1 MSNLAY
7 PLCGFLISLLILII
21 YFNKKRINSFE
32 TKIYGLL
39 ITFCFIQSVVEVIG
53 VIVFSFYGTL
63 PIMYWVVKLD
73 YVFILLWGWN
83 LFRYILYISH
93 MRESISKILDIVVMI
108 MVLTFCPIIFL
119 SNVDIINTNG
129 ILDSYGYST
138 GFLYTICYVLIIL
151 IVSLVLLTIIKDD
164 KHLRNVKLF
173 PLYSLITLVTIA
185 MIIRMYYPQIVIQ
198 SFILA
203 FVDLIMYFTIE
214 NPDVKMIEELN
225 LAKVQAEK
233 ANHAKTDFLSSMSH
247 EIRTP
252 LNAISGFSQCIETS
266 ETLEEAKENAKDII
280 SASQTLLEIVNG
292 ILDISKIE
300 AGKLEITNSDYNAK
314 ELFETTAKLVVPRIQ
329 EKGLEFRVHIAP
341 DLPETLYGDH
351 TNLRKAVTNI
361 LTNAAKYTEKGF
373 VDYSVN
379 CVRNGDVCRL
389 IIAVED
395 SGRGIKKENIDKLF
409 TKFQRL
415 DEDKNTTIE
424 GTGLGLAITKQ
435 ILILMGGN
443 IIVQSVYGSGSKFTI
458 VVDQKIKQTASSVI
472 TNYVSN
478 SNIDLSNRT
487 ILIVDDNKLN
497 LKVGSKI
504 IKSIYNPNIE
514 FCESGY
520 ECIDKIKAGSK
531 YDLILMDDMMPK
543 MSGVET
549 LKELNKIE
557 GFNTPVVAL
566 TANAIAG
573 MREKYIDAGFNE
585 YIAKPI
591 EKEELKKVI
600 NLIFGGNG
608 YDSNSK
614 TVEFDD
620 LPKEFYE
627 IGNRTDVQKIIS
639 STNNDTDLNNTNL
652 NEKTD
657 IVSDTYEQNGEAFLR
672 KHGVDLDS
680 AITLLGDMEMYNDTL
695 KDFYDNL
702 STRIEKIT
710 FLKVNNDITNYAIEV
725 HALKSDSKYLG
736 FTKLADVALE
746 HELKSKENDIN
757 YVNDNFQTLVAEV
770 DKLSEIISKY
780 IEKYL
785 S

>member
-1 MSNLAY
+1 MLAILL
-7 PLCGFLISLLILII
+7 PTATLLIDLLVI
-21 YFNKKRINSFE
+21 FLFFSKKVQVNKE
-32 TKIYGLL
+32 TKIYA
-39 ITFCFIQSVVEVIG
+39 
-53 VIVFSFYGTL
+53 
-63 PIMYWVVKLD
+63 
-73 YVFILLWGWN
+73 
-83 LFRYILYISH
+83 
-93 MRESISKILDIVVMI
+93 
-108 MVLTFCPIIFL
+108 
-119 SNVDIINTNG
+119 
-129 ILDSYGYST
+129 
-138 GFLYTICYVLIIL
+138 VLIIVNFIECLFNIIGIFYINKSGASAISSFIQKVDMVMIIFWVALMLIYIYNVSEFKGKNNNFKIGVSVYTFIISIVTLIAPNETIIHDNTIDSSGLAPTVAFLSVAIFALGIIICVVYSIIKNKNNFFNKKYYPLYAL
-151 IVSLVLLTIIKDD
+151 IVLAVLGLI
-164 KHLRNVKLF
+164 LRSYFSSIVFEPFMMGYVVL
-173 PLYSLITLVTIA
+173 
-185 MIIRMYYPQIVIQ
+185 MMYH
-198 SFILA
+198 
-203 FVDLIMYFTIE
+203 TIE

-233 ANHAKTDFLSSMSH
+233 ANYAKTDFLSSMSH

-280 SASQTLLEIVNG
+280 SASQALLEIVNG

-341 DLPETLYGDH
+341 DIPETLYGDH

-458 VVDQKIKQTASSVI
+458 VVDQKIKQKASSIV
-472 TNYVSN
+472 TNYVN
-478 SNIDLSNRT
+478 NNNIDLSNRT

-497 LKVGSKI
+497 LKVGAKI

-514 FCESGY
+514 FAESGY
-520 ECIDKIKAGSK
+520 ECIDKIKAGNK

-549 LKELNKIE
+549 LKELNNIAF
-557 GFNTPVVAL
+557 FNTPVVAL

-573 MREKYIDAGFNE
+573 MREKYIEAGFKE

-600 NLIFGGNG
+600 NLIFSTSIDDN
-608 YDSNSK
+608 NSK
-614 TVEFDD
+614 TVEFSD

-627 IGNRTDVQKIIS
+627 IGNKTDVQKIIS
-639 STNNDTDLNNTNL
+639 STENTTDINSC
-652 NEKTD
+652 EKTN
-657 IVSDTYEQNGEAFLR
+657 INSDTKESNGETFL
-672 KHGVDLDS
+672 KNHEVDLDS

-695 KDFYDNL
+695 RDFYDNL
-702 STRIEKIT
+702 DSRIEKIT
-710 FLKVNNDITNYAIEV
+710 SLKANYDMANYAIEV
-725 HALKSDSKYLG
+725 HALKSDCKYLG
-736 FTKLADVALE
+736 FTKLAEIFLD
-746 HELKSKENDIN
+746 HELKSKENDTDYIN
-757 YVNDNFQTLVAEV
+757 NNFQILVAEI
-770 DKLSEIISKY
+770 DKWRSIIHEY

-785 S
+785 

>member
-1 MSNLAY
+1 MLAILL
-7 PLCGFLISLLILII
+7 PVATLLIDLLVI
-21 YFNKKRINSFE
+21 FLFFSKKVQVNRE
-32 TKIYGLL
+32 TKIY
-39 ITFCFIQSVVEVIG
+39 T
-53 VIVFSFYGTL
+53 
-63 PIMYWVVKLD
+63 
-73 YVFILLWGWN
+73 
-83 LFRYILYISH
+83 
-93 MRESISKILDIVVMI
+93 
-108 MVLTFCPIIFL
+108 
-119 SNVDIINTNG
+119 
-129 ILDSYGYST
+129 
-138 GFLYTICYVLIIL
+138 VLIIVNFIECLFNIIGIYYINKSGATAISSFIQKVDMVMIILWVALILIYIYNVSEFNGKSNNFKIGVSVYTFIISVITLITPNETIIHDNTIDSSGLAPTIAFLSVAVFALGIIICVVYSIIRNKNNFFNKKYYPLYAL
-151 IVSLVLLTIIKDD
+151 IVLAILGLILRSNFSSVVFEPFMMGYVVL
-164 KHLRNVKLF
+164 
-173 PLYSLITLVTIA
+173 
-185 MIIRMYYPQIVIQ
+185 MMYH
-198 SFILA
+198 
-203 FVDLIMYFTIE
+203 TIE

-472 TNYVSN
+472 TNYVSSN
-478 SNIDLSNRT
+478 NIDLSNRT

-520 ECIDKIKAGSK
+520 ECIDKIKTGNK

-573 MREKYIDAGFNE
+573 MREKYINAGFKE

-608 YDSNSK
+608 DDSNSK

-627 IGNRTDVQKIIS
+627 IGNKTDVQKIIS
-639 STNNDTDLNNTNL
+639 STNNDIDLNNTNL

-657 IVSDTYEQNGEAFLR
+657 IVSDTYEQNGETFLR
-672 KHGVDLDS
+672 EHGVDLDS

-710 FLKVNNDITNYAIEV
+710 FLKVNNDIANYAIEV

-736 FTKLADVALE
+736 FTKLAEVALE

-770 DKLSEIISKY
+770 NKLSEIISKY

>member
-1 MSNLAY
+1 MLAILL
-7 PLCGFLISLLILII
+7 PTATLLIDLLVI
-21 YFNKKRINSFE
+21 FLFFSKKVQVNKE
-32 TKIYGLL
+32 TKIYA
-39 ITFCFIQSVVEVIG
+39 
-53 VIVFSFYGTL
+53 
-63 PIMYWVVKLD
+63 
-73 YVFILLWGWN
+73 
-83 LFRYILYISH
+83 
-93 MRESISKILDIVVMI
+93 
-108 MVLTFCPIIFL
+108 
-119 SNVDIINTNG
+119 
-129 ILDSYGYST
+129 
-138 GFLYTICYVLIIL
+138 VLIIVNFIECLFNIIGIFYINKSGASAISSFIQKVDMVMIIFWVALMLIYIYNVSEFKGKNNNFKIGVFVYTFIISIVTLIAPNETIIHDNTIDSSGLAPTIAFLSVAIFALGIIICVVYSIIKNKNNFFNKKYYPLYAL
-151 IVSLVLLTIIKDD
+151 IVLAVLGLI
-164 KHLRNVKLF
+164 LRSYFSSIVFEPFMMGYVVL
-173 PLYSLITLVTIA
+173 
-185 MIIRMYYPQIVIQ
+185 MMYH
-198 SFILA
+198 
-203 FVDLIMYFTIE
+203 TIE

-233 ANHAKTDFLSSMSH
+233 ANYAKTDFLSSMSH

-341 DLPETLYGDH
+341 DIPETLYGDH

-458 VVDQKIKQTASSVI
+458 VVDQKIKQKASSIV
-472 TNYVSN
+472 TNYVN
-478 SNIDLSNRT
+478 NNNIDLSNRT

-497 LKVGSKI
+497 LKVGAKI

-514 FCESGY
+514 FAESGY
-520 ECIDKIKAGSK
+520 ECIDKIKAGNK

-549 LKELNKIE
+549 LKELNNIAF
-557 GFNTPVVAL
+557 FNTPVVAL

-573 MREKYIDAGFNE
+573 MREKYIEAGFKE

-600 NLIFGGNG
+600 NLIFSTSIDDN
-608 YDSNSK
+608 NSK
-614 TVEFDD
+614 TVEFSD

-627 IGNRTDVQKIIS
+627 IGNKTDVQKIIS
-639 STNNDTDLNNTNL
+639 STENTTDINSC
-652 NEKTD
+652 EKTN
-657 IVSDTYEQNGEAFLR
+657 INSDTKESNGETFL
-672 KHGVDLDS
+672 KNHDVDLDS

-695 KDFYDNL
+695 RDFYDNL
-702 STRIEKIT
+702 DSRIEKIT
-710 FLKVNNDITNYAIEV
+710 SLKANNDMANYAIEV
-725 HALKSDSKYLG
+725 HALKSDCKYLG
-736 FTKLADVALE
+736 FTKLAEIFLD
-746 HELKSKENDIN
+746 HELKSKENDTDYIN
-757 YVNDNFQTLVAEV
+757 NNFQILVAEI
-770 DKLSEIISKY
+770 DKWHSIIREY

-785 S
+785 

>member
-1 MSNLAY
+1 MLAILL
-7 PLCGFLISLLILII
+7 PVATLLIDLLVI
-21 YFNKKRINSFE
+21 FLFFSKKVQVNRE
-32 TKIYGLL
+32 TKIY
-39 ITFCFIQSVVEVIG
+39 T
-53 VIVFSFYGTL
+53 
-63 PIMYWVVKLD
+63 
-73 YVFILLWGWN
+73 
-83 LFRYILYISH
+83 
-93 MRESISKILDIVVMI
+93 
-108 MVLTFCPIIFL
+108 
-119 SNVDIINTNG
+119 
-129 ILDSYGYST
+129 
-138 GFLYTICYVLIIL
+138 VLIIVNFIECLFNIIGIYYINKSGATAISSFIQKVDMVMIILWVALILIYIYNVSEFNGKSNNFKIGVSVYTFIISVITLITPNETIIHDNTIDSSGLAPTIAFLSVAVFALGIIICVVYSIIRNKNNFFNKKYYPLYAL
-151 IVSLVLLTIIKDD
+151 IVLAILGLILRSNFSSVVFEPFMMGYVVL
-164 KHLRNVKLF
+164 
-173 PLYSLITLVTIA
+173 
-185 MIIRMYYPQIVIQ
+185 MMYH
-198 SFILA
+198 
-203 FVDLIMYFTIE
+203 TIE

-280 SASQTLLEIVNG
+280 SASQILLEIVNG

-458 VVDQKIKQTASSVI
+458 VVDQKIKQAASSVI

-520 ECIDKIKAGSK
+520 ECIDKIKAGNK

-573 MREKYIDAGFNE
+573 MREKYINAGFKE

-639 STNNDTDLNNTNL
+639 STNNDTDFNNTNL

-672 KHGVDLDS
+672 EHGVDLDS

-710 FLKVNNDITNYAIEV
+710 FLKVNNDIANYAIEV

>member
-1 MSNLAY
+1 MLAILL
-7 PLCGFLISLLILII
+7 PTATLLIDLLVI
-21 YFNKKRINSFE
+21 FLFFSKKVQVNKE
-32 TKIYGLL
+32 TKIYA
-39 ITFCFIQSVVEVIG
+39 
-53 VIVFSFYGTL
+53 
-63 PIMYWVVKLD
+63 
-73 YVFILLWGWN
+73 
-83 LFRYILYISH
+83 
-93 MRESISKILDIVVMI
+93 
-108 MVLTFCPIIFL
+108 
-119 SNVDIINTNG
+119 
-129 ILDSYGYST
+129 
-138 GFLYTICYVLIIL
+138 VLIIVNFIECLFNIIGIFYINKSGASAISSFIQKVDMVMIIFWVALMLIYIYNVSEFKGKNNNFKIGVSVYTFIISIVTLIAPNETIIHDNTIDSSGLAPTIAFLSVAIFALGIIICVVYSIIKNKNNFFNKKYYPLYAL
-151 IVSLVLLTIIKDD
+151 IVLAVLGLI
-164 KHLRNVKLF
+164 LRSYFSSIVFEPFMMGYVVL
-173 PLYSLITLVTIA
+173 
-185 MIIRMYYPQIVIQ
+185 MMYH
-198 SFILA
+198 
-203 FVDLIMYFTIE
+203 TIE

-225 LAKVQAEK
+225 LAKIQAEK
-233 ANHAKTDFLSSMSH
+233 ANYAKTDFLSSMSH

-280 SASQTLLEIVNG
+280 SASQALLEIVNG

-341 DLPETLYGDH
+341 DIPETLYGDH

-458 VVDQKIKQTASSVI
+458 VVDQKIKQKASSIV
-472 TNYVSN
+472 TNYVN
-478 SNIDLSNRT
+478 NNNIDLSNRT

-497 LKVGSKI
+497 LKVGAKI

-514 FCESGY
+514 FAESGY
-520 ECIDKIKAGSK
+520 ECIDKIKAGNK

-549 LKELNKIE
+549 LKELNNIAF
-557 GFNTPVVAL
+557 FNTPVVAL

-573 MREKYIDAGFNE
+573 MREKYIEAGFKE

-600 NLIFGGNG
+600 NLIFSTSIDDN
-608 YDSNSK
+608 NSK
-614 TVEFDD
+614 TVEFSD

-627 IGNRTDVQKIIS
+627 IGNKTDVQKIIS
-639 STNNDTDLNNTNL
+639 STENTTDINSC
-652 NEKTD
+652 EKTN
-657 IVSDTYEQNGEAFLR
+657 INLDTKESNGETFL
-672 KHGVDLDS
+672 KNHEVDLDS

-695 KDFYDNL
+695 RDFYDNL
-702 STRIEKIT
+702 DSRIEKIT
-710 FLKVNNDITNYAIEV
+710 SLKANYDMANYAIEV
-725 HALKSDSKYLG
+725 HALKSDCKYLG
-736 FTKLADVALE
+736 FTKLAEIFLD
-746 HELKSKENDIN
+746 HELKSKENDTDYIN
-757 YVNDNFQTLVAEV
+757 NNFQILVAEI
-770 DKLSEIISKY
+770 DKWRSIIREY

-785 S
+785 

>member
-1 MSNLAY
+1 MLAILL
-7 PLCGFLISLLILII
+7 PVATLLIDLLVI
-21 YFNKKRINSFE
+21 FLFFSKKVQVNRE
-32 TKIYGLL
+32 TKIY
-39 ITFCFIQSVVEVIG
+39 T
-53 VIVFSFYGTL
+53 
-63 PIMYWVVKLD
+63 
-73 YVFILLWGWN
+73 
-83 LFRYILYISH
+83 
-93 MRESISKILDIVVMI
+93 
-108 MVLTFCPIIFL
+108 
-119 SNVDIINTNG
+119 
-129 ILDSYGYST
+129 
-138 GFLYTICYVLIIL
+138 VLIIVNFIECLFNIIGIYYINKSGATAISSFIQKVDMVMIILWVALILIYIYNVSEFNGKSNNFKISVSIYTFIISVITLIAPNETIIHDNTIDSSGLAPTIAFLSVAVFALGIIICVVYSIIRNKNNFFNKKYYPLYAL
-151 IVSLVLLTIIKDD
+151 IVLAILGLILRSNFSSVVFEPFMMGYVVL
-164 KHLRNVKLF
+164 
-173 PLYSLITLVTIA
+173 
-185 MIIRMYYPQIVIQ
+185 MMYH
-198 SFILA
+198 
-203 FVDLIMYFTIE
+203 TIE

-280 SASQTLLEIVNG
+280 SASQALLEIING

-458 VVDQKIKQTASSVI
+458 VVDQKIKQTASPVI

-514 FCESGY
+514 LCESGY
-520 ECIDKIKAGSK
+520 ECIDKIKAGNK

-573 MREKYIDAGFNE
+573 MREKYIDAGFKE

-627 IGNRTDVQKIIS
+627 IGNRTYVQKIIS
-639 STNNDTDLNNTNL
+639 STNNDIDLNNTNL

-672 KHGVDLDS
+672 EHGVDLDS

-710 FLKVNNDITNYAIEV
+710 SLKVNNDITNYAIEV

-736 FTKLADVALE
+736 FTKLAGVALE

>member
-1 MSNLAY
+1 MLAILL
-7 PLCGFLISLLILII
+7 PVATLLIDLLVI
-21 YFNKKRINSFE
+21 FLFFSKKVQVNRE
-32 TKIYGLL
+32 TKIY
-39 ITFCFIQSVVEVIG
+39 T
-53 VIVFSFYGTL
+53 
-63 PIMYWVVKLD
+63 
-73 YVFILLWGWN
+73 
-83 LFRYILYISH
+83 
-93 MRESISKILDIVVMI
+93 
-108 MVLTFCPIIFL
+108 
-119 SNVDIINTNG
+119 
-129 ILDSYGYST
+129 
-138 GFLYTICYVLIIL
+138 VLIIVNFIECLFNIIGIYYINKSGATAISSFIQKVDMVMIILWVALILIYIYNVSEFNGKSNNFKISVSIYTFIISVITLIAPNETIIHDNTIDSSGLAPTIAFLSVAVFALGIIICVVYSIIRNKNNFFNKKYYPLYAL
-151 IVSLVLLTIIKDD
+151 IVLAILGLILRSNFSSVVFEPFMMGYVVL
-164 KHLRNVKLF
+164 
-173 PLYSLITLVTIA
+173 
-185 MIIRMYYPQIVIQ
+185 MMYH
-198 SFILA
+198 
-203 FVDLIMYFTIE
+203 TIE

-280 SASQTLLEIVNG
+280 SASQALLEIING

-458 VVDQKIKQTASSVI
+458 VVDQKIKQTASPVI

-520 ECIDKIKAGSK
+520 ECIDKIKAGNK

-573 MREKYIDAGFNE
+573 MREKYIDAGFKE

-627 IGNRTDVQKIIS
+627 IGNKTDVQKIIS
-639 STNNDTDLNNTNL
+639 STNNDIDLNNTNL

-657 IVSDTYEQNGEAFLR
+657 IVSDTYEQNGETFLR
-672 KHGVDLDS
+672 EHGVDLDS

-710 FLKVNNDITNYAIEV
+710 FLKVNNDIANYAIEV

-736 FTKLADVALE
+736 FTKLAEVALE

>member
-1 MSNLAY
+1 MLAILL
-7 PLCGFLISLLILII
+7 PTATLLIDLLVI
-21 YFNKKRINSFE
+21 FLFFSKKVQVNKE
-32 TKIYGLL
+32 TKIYA
-39 ITFCFIQSVVEVIG
+39 
-53 VIVFSFYGTL
+53 
-63 PIMYWVVKLD
+63 
-73 YVFILLWGWN
+73 
-83 LFRYILYISH
+83 
-93 MRESISKILDIVVMI
+93 
-108 MVLTFCPIIFL
+108 
-119 SNVDIINTNG
+119 
-129 ILDSYGYST
+129 
-138 GFLYTICYVLIIL
+138 VLIIVNFIECLFNIIGIFYIDKSGASAISSFIQKVDMVMIIFWVALMLIYIYNVSEFKGKNNNFKIGVSVYTFIISIVTLIAPNETIIHDNTIDSSGLAPTIAFLSVAIFALGIIICVVYSIIKNKNNFFNKKYYPLYAL
-151 IVSLVLLTIIKDD
+151 IVLAVLGLI
-164 KHLRNVKLF
+164 LRSYFSSIVFEPFMMGYVVL
-173 PLYSLITLVTIA
+173 
-185 MIIRMYYPQIVIQ
+185 MMYH
-198 SFILA
+198 
-203 FVDLIMYFTIE
+203 TIE

-233 ANHAKTDFLSSMSH
+233 ANYAKTDFLSSMSH

-280 SASQTLLEIVNG
+280 SASQALLEIVNG

-458 VVDQKIKQTASSVI
+458 VVDQKIKQKASSIV
-472 TNYVSN
+472 TNYVN
-478 SNIDLSNRT
+478 NNNIDLSNRT

-497 LKVGSKI
+497 LKVGAKI

-514 FCESGY
+514 FAESGY
-520 ECIDKIKAGSK
+520 ECIDKIKAGNK

-549 LKELNKIE
+549 LKELNNIAF
-557 GFNTPVVAL
+557 FNTPVVAL

-573 MREKYIDAGFNE
+573 MREKYIEAGFKE

-600 NLIFGGNG
+600 NLIFSTSIDDN
-608 YDSNSK
+608 NSK
-614 TVEFDD
+614 TVEFSD

-627 IGNRTDVQKIIS
+627 IGNKTDVQKIIS
-639 STNNDTDLNNTNL
+639 STENTTDINSC
-652 NEKTD
+652 EKTN
-657 IVSDTYEQNGEAFLR
+657 INSDTKESNGETFL
-672 KHGVDLDS
+672 KNHEVDLDS

-695 KDFYDNL
+695 RDFYDNL
-702 STRIEKIT
+702 DSRIEKIT
-710 FLKVNNDITNYAIEV
+710 SLKANYDMANYAIEV
-725 HALKSDSKYLG
+725 HALKSDCKYLG
-736 FTKLADVALE
+736 FTKLAEIFLD
-746 HELKSKENDIN
+746 HELKSKENDTDYIN
-757 YVNDNFQTLVAEV
+757 NNFQILVAEI
-770 DKLSEIISKY
+770 DKWRSIIREY

-785 S
+785 

>member
-1 MSNLAY
+1 MLAILL
-7 PLCGFLISLLILII
+7 PTATLLIDLLVI
-21 YFNKKRINSFE
+21 FLFFSKKVQVNKE
-32 TKIYGLL
+32 TKIYA
-39 ITFCFIQSVVEVIG
+39 
-53 VIVFSFYGTL
+53 
-63 PIMYWVVKLD
+63 
-73 YVFILLWGWN
+73 
-83 LFRYILYISH
+83 
-93 MRESISKILDIVVMI
+93 
-108 MVLTFCPIIFL
+108 
-119 SNVDIINTNG
+119 
-129 ILDSYGYST
+129 
-138 GFLYTICYVLIIL
+138 VLIIVNFIECLFNIIGIFYINKSGASAISSFIQKVDMVMIIFWVALMLIYIYNVSEFKGKNNNFKIGVSVYTFIISIVTLIAPNETIIHDNTIDSSGLAPTIAFLSVAIFALGIIICVVYSIIKNKNNFFNKKYYPLYAL
-151 IVSLVLLTIIKDD
+151 IVLAVLGLI
-164 KHLRNVKLF
+164 LRSYFSSIVFEPFMMGYVVL
-173 PLYSLITLVTIA
+173 
-185 MIIRMYYPQIVIQ
+185 MMYH
-198 SFILA
+198 
-203 FVDLIMYFTIE
+203 TIE

-233 ANHAKTDFLSSMSH
+233 ANYAKTDFLSSMSH

-341 DLPETLYGDH
+341 DIPETLYGDH

-458 VVDQKIKQTASSVI
+458 VVDQKIKQKASSIV
-472 TNYVSN
+472 TNYVNS

-497 LKVGSKI
+497 LKVGAKI

-514 FCESGY
+514 FAESGY
-520 ECIDKIKAGSK
+520 ECIDKIKAGNK

-549 LKELNKIE
+549 LKELNNIAF
-557 GFNTPVVAL
+557 FNTPVVAL

-573 MREKYIDAGFNE
+573 MREKYIDAGFKE

-600 NLIFGGNG
+600 NLIFSTSIDDN
-608 YDSNSK
+608 NSK
-614 TVEFDD
+614 TVEFAD

-627 IGNRTDVQKIIS
+627 IGNKTDVQKIIS
-639 STNNDTDLNNTNL
+639 STENTTDINSC
-652 NEKTD
+652 EKTN
-657 IVSDTYEQNGEAFLR
+657 INSDTKGSNGETFL
-672 KHGVDLDS
+672 KNHDVDLDS

-695 KDFYDNL
+695 RDFYDNL
-702 STRIEKIT
+702 DSRIEKIT
-710 FLKVNNDITNYAIEV
+710 SLKANNDMANYAIEV
-725 HALKSDSKYLG
+725 HALKSDCKYLG
-736 FTKLADVALE
+736 FTKLAEIFLD
-746 HELKSKENDIN
+746 HELKSKENDIDYIN
-757 YVNDNFQTLVAEV
+757 NNFQILVAEI
-770 DKLSEIISKY
+770 DKWRSIIREY

-785 S
+785 

>member
-1 MSNLAY
+1 MLAILL
-7 PLCGFLISLLILII
+7 PVATLLIDLLVIFLFFSKKVQVNREIKIYTVLIIVNFIECLFNIIGIYYINKSGATAISSFIQKVDMVMIILWVALILIYI
-21 YFNKKRINSFE
+21 YNVSEFNGKSNNFKIGVSIYTFIISVITLIAPNETIIHDNTIDSSGLAPTIAFLSVAAFALGIIICVVYSIIKNKNNFFNKKYYPLYALIVLA
-32 TKIYGLL
+32 ILGLIL
-39 ITFCFIQSVVEVIG
+39 RSNFSSVVFEPFMMGYV
-53 VIVFSFYGTL
+53 VL
-63 PIMYWVVKLD
+63 MMY
-73 YVFILLWGWN
+73 
-83 LFRYILYISH
+83 H
-93 MRESISKILDIVVMI
+93 
-108 MVLTFCPIIFL
+108 
-119 SNVDIINTNG
+119 
-129 ILDSYGYST
+129 
-138 GFLYTICYVLIIL
+138 
-151 IVSLVLLTIIKDD
+151 
-164 KHLRNVKLF
+164 
-173 PLYSLITLVTIA
+173 
-185 MIIRMYYPQIVIQ
+185 
-198 SFILA
+198 
-203 FVDLIMYFTIE
+203 TIE

-458 VVDQKIKQTASSVI
+458 VVDQKIKQAASSVI

-520 ECIDKIKAGSK
+520 ECIDKIKAGNK

-573 MREKYIDAGFNE
+573 MREKYINAGFKE

-608 YDSNSK
+608 DDSNSK

-657 IVSDTYEQNGEAFLR
+657 IVSDTYEQNREAFLR
-672 KHGVDLDS
+672 EHGVDLDS

-710 FLKVNNDITNYAIEV
+710 FLKVNNDIANYAIEV

>member
-1 MSNLAY
+1 MLAILL
-7 PLCGFLISLLILII
+7 PTATLLIDLLVI
-21 YFNKKRINSFE
+21 FLFFSKKVQVNKE
-32 TKIYGLL
+32 TKIYA
-39 ITFCFIQSVVEVIG
+39 
-53 VIVFSFYGTL
+53 
-63 PIMYWVVKLD
+63 
-73 YVFILLWGWN
+73 
-83 LFRYILYISH
+83 
-93 MRESISKILDIVVMI
+93 
-108 MVLTFCPIIFL
+108 
-119 SNVDIINTNG
+119 
-129 ILDSYGYST
+129 
-138 GFLYTICYVLIIL
+138 VLIIVNFIECLFNIIGIFYINKSGASAISSFIQKVDMVMIIFWVALMLIYIYNVSEFKGKNNNFKIGVSVYTFIISIVTLIAPNETIIHDNTIDSSGLAPTVAFLSVAIFAFGIIICVVYSIIKNKNNFFNKKYYPLYAL
-151 IVSLVLLTIIKDD
+151 IVLAVLGLI
-164 KHLRNVKLF
+164 LRSYFSSIVFEPFMMGYVVL
-173 PLYSLITLVTIA
+173 
-185 MIIRMYYPQIVIQ
+185 MMYH
-198 SFILA
+198 
-203 FVDLIMYFTIE
+203 TIE

-233 ANHAKTDFLSSMSH
+233 ANYAKTDFLSSMSH

-280 SASQTLLEIVNG
+280 SASQALLEIVNG

-341 DLPETLYGDH
+341 DIPETLYGDH

-458 VVDQKIKQTASSVI
+458 VVDQKIKQKASSIV
-472 TNYVSN
+472 TNYVN
-478 SNIDLSNRT
+478 NNNIDLSNRT

-497 LKVGSKI
+497 LKVGAKI

-514 FCESGY
+514 FAESGY
-520 ECIDKIKAGSK
+520 ECIDKIKAGNK

-549 LKELNKIE
+549 LKELNNIAF
-557 GFNTPVVAL
+557 FNTPVVAL

-573 MREKYIDAGFNE
+573 MREKYIEAGFKE

-600 NLIFGGNG
+600 NLIFSTSIDDN
-608 YDSNSK
+608 NSK
-614 TVEFDD
+614 TVEFSD

-627 IGNRTDVQKIIS
+627 IGNKTDVQKIIS
-639 STNNDTDLNNTNL
+639 STENTTDINSC
-652 NEKTD
+652 EKTN
-657 IVSDTYEQNGEAFLR
+657 INSDTKESNGETFL
-672 KHGVDLDS
+672 KNHEVDLDS

-695 KDFYDNL
+695 RDFYDNL
-702 STRIEKIT
+702 DSRIEKIT
-710 FLKVNNDITNYAIEV
+710 SLKANYDMANYAIEV
-725 HALKSDSKYLG
+725 HALKSDCKYLG
-736 FTKLADVALE
+736 FTKLAEIFLD
-746 HELKSKENDIN
+746 HELKSKENDTDYIN
-757 YVNDNFQTLVAEV
+757 NNFQILVAEI
-770 DKLSEIISKY
+770 DKWRSIIREY

-785 S
+785 

>member
-1 MSNLAY
+1 MLAILL
-7 PLCGFLISLLILII
+7 PVATLLIDLLVI
-21 YFNKKRINSFE
+21 FLFFSKKVQVNRE
-32 TKIYGLL
+32 TKIY
-39 ITFCFIQSVVEVIG
+39 T
-53 VIVFSFYGTL
+53 
-63 PIMYWVVKLD
+63 
-73 YVFILLWGWN
+73 
-83 LFRYILYISH
+83 
-93 MRESISKILDIVVMI
+93 
-108 MVLTFCPIIFL
+108 
-119 SNVDIINTNG
+119 
-129 ILDSYGYST
+129 
-138 GFLYTICYVLIIL
+138 VLIIVNFIECLFNIIGIYYINKSGATAISSFIQKVDMVMIILWVALILIYIYNVSEFNGKSNNFKIGVSVYTFIISVITLITPNETIIHDNTIDSSGLAPTIAFLSVAVFALGIIICVVYSIIRNKNNFFNKKYYPLYAL
-151 IVSLVLLTIIKDD
+151 IVLAILGLILRSNFSSVVFEPFMMGYVVL
-164 KHLRNVKLF
+164 
-173 PLYSLITLVTIA
+173 
-185 MIIRMYYPQIVIQ
+185 MMYH
-198 SFILA
+198 
-203 FVDLIMYFTIE
+203 TIE

-520 ECIDKIKAGSK
+520 ECIDKVKAGNK

-557 GFNTPVVAL
+557 SFNTPVVAL

-573 MREKYIDAGFNE
+573 MREKYIDAGFKE

-608 YDSNSK
+608 DDSNFK

-639 STNNDTDLNNTNL
+639 STNNDIDLNNTNL

-672 KHGVDLDS
+672 EHGVDLDS

-702 STRIEKIT
+702 GTRIEKIT
-710 FLKVNNDITNYAIEV
+710 SLKVNNDITNYAIEV

>member
-1 MSNLAY
+1 MLAILL
-7 PLCGFLISLLILII
+7 PTATLLIDLLVI
-21 YFNKKRINSFE
+21 FLFFSKKVQVNKE
-32 TKIYGLL
+32 TKIYA
-39 ITFCFIQSVVEVIG
+39 
-53 VIVFSFYGTL
+53 
-63 PIMYWVVKLD
+63 
-73 YVFILLWGWN
+73 
-83 LFRYILYISH
+83 
-93 MRESISKILDIVVMI
+93 
-108 MVLTFCPIIFL
+108 
-119 SNVDIINTNG
+119 
-129 ILDSYGYST
+129 
-138 GFLYTICYVLIIL
+138 VLIIVNFIECLFNIIGIFYINKSGASAISSFIQKVDMVMIIFWVALMLIYIYNVSEFKGKNNNFKIGVSVYTFIISIVTLIAPNETIIHDNTIDSSGLAPTIAFLSVAIFALGIIICVVYSIIKNKNNFFNKKYYPLYAL
-151 IVSLVLLTIIKDD
+151 IVLAVLGLI
-164 KHLRNVKLF
+164 LRSYFSSIVFEPFMMGYVVL
-173 PLYSLITLVTIA
+173 
-185 MIIRMYYPQIVIQ
+185 MMYH
-198 SFILA
+198 
-203 FVDLIMYFTIE
+203 TIE

-233 ANHAKTDFLSSMSH
+233 ANYAKTDFLSSMSH

-280 SASQTLLEIVNG
+280 SASQALLEIVNG

-341 DLPETLYGDH
+341 DIPETLYGDH

-458 VVDQKIKQTASSVI
+458 VVDQKIKQKASSIV
-472 TNYVSN
+472 TNYVN
-478 SNIDLSNRT
+478 NNNIDLSNRT

-497 LKVGSKI
+497 LKVGAKI

-514 FCESGY
+514 FAESGY
-520 ECIDKIKAGSK
+520 ECIDKIKAGNK

-549 LKELNKIE
+549 LKELNNIAF
-557 GFNTPVVAL
+557 FNTPVVAL

-573 MREKYIDAGFNE
+573 MREKYIEAGFKE

-600 NLIFGGNG
+600 NLIFSTSIDDN
-608 YDSNSK
+608 NSK
-614 TVEFDD
+614 TVEFSD

-627 IGNRTDVQKIIS
+627 IGNKTDVQKIIS
-639 STNNDTDLNNTNL
+639 STENTTDINSC
-652 NEKTD
+652 EKTN
-657 IVSDTYEQNGEAFLR
+657 INSDTKESNGETFL
-672 KHGVDLDS
+672 KNHEVDLDS

-695 KDFYDNL
+695 RDFYDNL
-702 STRIEKIT
+702 DSRIEKIT
-710 FLKVNNDITNYAIEV
+710 SLKANYDMANYAIEV
-725 HALKSDSKYLG
+725 HALKSDCKYLG
-736 FTKLADVALE
+736 FTKLAEIFLD
-746 HELKSKENDIN
+746 HELKSKENDTDYIN
-757 YVNDNFQTLVAEV
+757 NNFQILVAEI
-770 DKLSEIISKY
+770 DKWRSIIRKY

-785 S
+785 

>member
-1 MSNLAY
+1 MLAILL
-7 PLCGFLISLLILII
+7 PTATLLIDLLVI
-21 YFNKKRINSFE
+21 FLFFSKKVQVNKE
-32 TKIYGLL
+32 TKIYA
-39 ITFCFIQSVVEVIG
+39 
-53 VIVFSFYGTL
+53 
-63 PIMYWVVKLD
+63 
-73 YVFILLWGWN
+73 
-83 LFRYILYISH
+83 
-93 MRESISKILDIVVMI
+93 
-108 MVLTFCPIIFL
+108 
-119 SNVDIINTNG
+119 
-129 ILDSYGYST
+129 
-138 GFLYTICYVLIIL
+138 VLIIVNFIECLFNIIGIFYINKSGASAISSFIQKVDMVMIIFWVALMLIYIYNVSEFKGKNNNFKIGVSVYTFIISIVTLIAPNETIIHDNTIDSSGLAPTIAFLSVAIFALGIIICVVYSIIKNKNNFFNKKYYPLYAL
-151 IVSLVLLTIIKDD
+151 IVLAVLGLI
-164 KHLRNVKLF
+164 LRSYFSSIVFEPFMMGYVVL
-173 PLYSLITLVTIA
+173 
-185 MIIRMYYPQIVIQ
+185 MMYH
-198 SFILA
+198 
-203 FVDLIMYFTIE
+203 TIE

-233 ANHAKTDFLSSMSH
+233 ANYAKTDFLSSMSH

-341 DLPETLYGDH
+341 DIPETLYGDH

-458 VVDQKIKQTASSVI
+458 VVDQKIKQKASSIV
-472 TNYVSN
+472 TNYVNS

-497 LKVGSKI
+497 LKVGAKI

-514 FCESGY
+514 FAESGY
-520 ECIDKIKAGSK
+520 ECIDKIKAGNK

-549 LKELNKIE
+549 LKELNNIAF
-557 GFNTPVVAL
+557 FNTPVVAL

-573 MREKYIDAGFNE
+573 MREKYIDAGFKE

-600 NLIFGGNG
+600 NLIFSTSIDDN
-608 YDSNSK
+608 NSK
-614 TVEFDD
+614 TVDFAD

-627 IGNRTDVQKIIS
+627 IGNKTDVQKIIS
-639 STNNDTDLNNTNL
+639 STENTTDINSC
-652 NEKTD
+652 EKTN
-657 IVSDTYEQNGEAFLR
+657 INSDTKESNGETFL
-672 KHGVDLDS
+672 KNHDVDLDS

-695 KDFYDNL
+695 RDFYDNL
-702 STRIEKIT
+702 DSRIEKIT
-710 FLKVNNDITNYAIEV
+710 SLKANNDMANYAIEV
-725 HALKSDSKYLG
+725 HALKSDCKYLG
-736 FTKLADVALE
+736 FTKLAEIFLD
-746 HELKSKENDIN
+746 HELKSKENDIDYIN
-757 YVNDNFQTLVAEV
+757 NNFQILVAEI
-770 DKLSEIISKY
+770 DKWRSIIREY

-785 S
+785 